1 MPRQDLKSRPWDD
14 RCLAQLDDEKI
25 WASLRRPAPDPLQPL
40 PFAVVAM
47 IFRFNLLIFGVI
59 LLGMAAGGALML
71 EYSLTDLLQ
80 PPALAGILGAV
91 ATGASLFSAVA
102 AAMYRGSWNR
112 RVVWRT
118 LEDAP

>member
-1 MPRQDLKSRPWDD
+1 MPRQDLRSRPWDD

-40 PFAVVAM
+40 PFSVVAM
-47 IFRFNLLIFGVI
+47 IFRFNLVIFGVI
-59 LLGMAAGGALML
+59 LLGMTVGGALML
-71 EYSLTDLLQ
+71 EFTLADLLRF
-80 PPALAGILGAV
+80 PAALLMLGGV
-91 ATGASLFSAVA
+91 ALGASLFSAVA